1 MQRDTINNMLAE
13 YRTNVSRAEFLRI
26 KVDSLTALLAEI
38 RANAVYYS
46 TSTTASYS
54 GEPGGKGGVP
64 QSKVERLA
72 ILLAEGRLPSEL
84 AEIETELREA
94 REELQ
99 DRAKAVALVDAWLN
113 CLQTRERF
121 VLSAHVIDGQV
132 WREVSRGFREQF
144 GEIYS
149 RNGLSG
155 ILRKA
160 QAKIYQIAC

>member
-1 MQRDTINNMLAE
+1 MQRDQIDNMLAE
-13 YRTNVSRAEFLRI
+13 YRVNVARAEFLQIR
-26 KVDSLTALLAEI
+26 VQSLTALLAELKSH
-38 RANAVYYS
+38 AVYYA

-64 QSKVERLA
+64 ESKVERLA
-72 ILLAEGRLPSEL
+72 IMLADGKLPGEL
-84 AEIETELREA
+84 GDVEKELREA
-94 REELQ
+94 RDELAE
-99 DRAKAVALVDAWLN
+99 RRKSIALVDAWLN
-113 CLQTRERF
+113 GLQSRERF

-132 WREVSRGFREQF
+132 WREVSRGFRERF

-160 QAKIYQIAC
+160 QSKIYHIAN